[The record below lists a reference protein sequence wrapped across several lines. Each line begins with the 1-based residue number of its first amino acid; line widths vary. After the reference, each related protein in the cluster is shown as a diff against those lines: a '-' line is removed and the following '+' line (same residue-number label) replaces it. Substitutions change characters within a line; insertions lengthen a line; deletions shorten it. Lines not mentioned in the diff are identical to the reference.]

1 MKPAGES
8 RRVLIFCKD
17 GFGKD
22 MKLNF
27 DKLQGLVPVVIQDAS
42 EGEVLMVG
50 FMNQEAFENT
60 IETGKVTFFSR
71 TRNKLWVKGET
82 SGHYLLVEEIRVDCD
97 EDTIVIRANV
107 LGPGVCHNGFRTC
120 FYRRLKDGEWKK
132 CSARVYDPDAVYK

>member
-1 MKPAGES
+1 
-8 RRVLIFCKD
+8 
-17 GFGKD
+17 

-82 SGHYLLVEEIRVDCD
+82 SGHHLLVEEIRVDCD

-120 FYRRLKDGEWKK
+120 FYRRLEDGEWKK
-132 CSARVYDPDAVYK
+132 CSERVYDPGAVYK